1 MREAG
6 ELDNELD
13 ARTLADFLYN
23 RGIACEVESNPRNGW
38 SLWVENDDQ
47 LPEAERWLA
56 VMREQPQHPEILQG
70 AEGAERKRAA
80 EERELEDF
88 ARKQRTRD
96 DVFGGATSPG
106 STPLTFIL
114 MAASVLVTF
123 FASGEAGLALRLQVF
138 ISTVHD
144 NLVEVRQGEVWRLV
158 TPIFLHFGIVHLL
171 FNMMWLMDLG
181 RAIEARRGAVFF
193 LVFLLAVAVMSN
205 AGQFFMTG
213 PVFGGMSG
221 VVYALLGYVWMQSR
235 FNPWSGF
242 VLHPMTV
249 QMMLFWYVLCLTGL
263 VGNIANTT
271 HTVGLVM
278 GVAWGYL
285 DARRAMGK
293 NG

>member
-13 ARTLADFLYN
+13 ARTLADFLYY
-23 RGIACEVESNPRNGW
+23 RGIDCSVEANARNRW
-38 SLWVENDDQ
+38 SLWVEDDDQ
-47 LPEAERWLA
+47 IAEAERWVA
-56 VMREQPQHPEILQG
+56 VMREQPEHPEILHG
-70 AEGAERKRAA
+70 AGLAEGKRAA
-80 EERELEDF
+80 EAEEDREF

-96 DVFGGATSPG
+96 DVFGDAGSVG

-114 MAASVLVTF
+114 IAASVLVTF
-123 FASGEAGLALRLQVF
+123 FASGEGGLALRLQLF
-138 ISTVHD
+138 ISTATEQ
-144 NLVEVRQGEVWRLV
+144 LVEVKQGQVWRLV
-158 TPIFLHFGIVHLL
+158 TPIFLHFGVIHLL

-181 RAIEARRGAVFF
+181 RAIEARRGAGFF

-285 DARRAMGK
+285 DARRAVR
-293 NG
+293 